1 MSMIRQAL
9 RCLHDA
15 ELRRPYVCGSSPR
28 LRMLGGNMKWLFAAL
43 AAAII
48 LFPARLL
55 AAPVVV
61 TFAGTLSEATDPA
74 GQLGVAAGSN
84 FSGSFTYES
93 TTPVDPS
100 TGDYLGAL
108 TAGTITVDGNVFTF
122 DLAGTNQIEVA
133 NDAPLNTLLL
143 DVFQVEASLS
153 PAFGYDDLLFVFSLA
168 DATLDGTNPD
178 ALDSTTLPTAF
189 DATDFPPFAL
199 VDQFVITLAGL
210 HPPEERLRLAG
221 DLSSLNAVIDE
232 PGATPVPEPS
242 TAALIL
248 VSLILAVLLT
258 MPARAGGRRR
268 SRSCAAR
275 GVSGAESLIHCR
287 SFAGL
292 DWMKQA
298 SPPGLLACRIV
309 QRSTLN

>member
-1 MSMIRQAL
+1 
-9 RCLHDA
+9 
-15 ELRRPYVCGSSPR
+15 
-28 LRMLGGNMKWLFAAL
+28 MKWLFAAL

-74 GQLGVAAGSN
+74 GQLGVAVGSN

-93 TTPVDPS
+93 TTPPVDPS
-100 TGDYLGAL
+100 TGVYPGAL
-108 TAGTITVDGNVFTF
+108 IAGTIVVDGNVFTF
-122 DLAGTNQIEVA
+122 DLAEA
-133 NDAPLNTLLL
+133 NEIGVGDNVPLFGLLVDAFR
-143 DVFQVEASLS
+143 VQASLT
-153 PAFGYDDLLFVFSLA
+153 PAFGYDDLFFVFSLF

-178 ALDSTTLPTAF
+178 ALDSMALPTAF
-189 DATDFPPFAL
+189 DLADFPPFGI
-199 VDQFVITLAGL
+199 VDQFVITLSGL
-210 HPPEERLRLAG
+210 HLPEERLRLAG
-221 DLSSLNAVIDE
+221 DLSALNAVLEE